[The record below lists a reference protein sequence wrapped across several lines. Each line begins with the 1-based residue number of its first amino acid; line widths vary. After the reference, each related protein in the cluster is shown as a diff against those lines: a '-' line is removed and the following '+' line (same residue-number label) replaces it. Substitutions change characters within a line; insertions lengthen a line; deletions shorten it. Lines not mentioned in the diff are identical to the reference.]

1 MGGVDSGMVACRFL
15 KGRGYIMSPKFMS
28 GALRSHKQTQ
38 FSRGGGLTA
47 SPNPQVVLMARYAR
61 Q

>member
-15 KGRGYIMSPKFMS
+15 KGRGYIMSPKFIS
-28 GALRSHKQTQ
+28 GAFRSHKQTQ
-38 FSRGGGLTA
+38 FARGGGGY
-47 SPNPQVVLMARYAR
+47 SFPNPPAVLMARYAR